1 MQTNNKYGV
10 FARSARCL
18 DVFFIVAGG
27 LIAHSMRFSSLDFS
41 DVEKLLIAFNCVL
54 ALLLFPVFGVYD
66 TWRGK
71 SLPMM
76 LARVTLAWMAVAAAA
91 LLLAFTLHRMDA
103 VSRLWFG
110 YSTLISGAMIV
121 TAKGVVHL
129 SLRVM
134 RSHGFNQ
141 RSVAIVGAQ
150 GFARTLLAHLSS
162 TPEQG
167 FTPVCLLDTTG
178 DEELRAT
185 GAGAFTTGAGA
196 FATTT
201 GTHGTRLPVLNDFD
215 ELLAKVRAENIN
227 EVWLALPLSQEH
239 TIYRF
244 VHALRHDFVNLRLI
258 PDTRSISLFNHSM
271 TDVAGLATINLTT
284 SPVSALQMWPKML
297 FDRCFAATALLA
309 LSPLLIAIA
318 IAVKATSKGP
328 VFFTQNRKGADGQ
341 PFRIYKFR
349 SMAVH
354 QENSGHVTQAT
365 RNDPRVT
372 KIGAFLRRTSLDEL
386 PQFLNVL
393 FGHMSV
399 VGPRPHALEHD
410 DHYKDLVYGY
420 MFRYRIKPGI
430 TGWAQ
435 VNGYR
440 GATEKVEKMQNRVKF
455 DLFYIQNWSFWF
467 DIKIVAMTMF
477 KGFINRNAY

>member
-1 MQTNNKYGV
+1 MQNKSHDMFGWT
-10 FARSARCL
+10 ARCL

-27 LIAHSMRFSSLDFS
+27 VIAHTVRFSSLDFS
-41 DVEKLLIAFNCVL
+41 DVEKLLIAFNSVL
-54 ALLLFPVFGVYD
+54 ALLLFPTFGVYEA
-66 TWRGK
+66 WRGK
-71 SLPMM
+71 PLAMM
-76 LARVTLAWMAVAAAA
+76 LARVALAWMTVAAAA

-110 YSTLISGAMIV
+110 YSTLISGALIV
-121 TAKGVVHL
+121 LAKCAVYA

-134 RSHGFNQ
+134 RGRGFNQ
-141 RSVAIVGAQ
+141 RTVAIVGAQ

-178 DEELRAT
+178 DEELHASGLGSRP
-185 GAGAFTTGAGA
+185 GASM
-196 FATTT
+196 
-201 GTHGTRLPVLNDFD
+201 RLPVLNDFD
-215 ELLAKVRAENIN
+215 ELVEKVRAEEIN

-284 SPVSALQMWPKML
+284 SPVGTLQMWPKLL
-297 FDRCFAATALLA
+297 FDRCFAAAALLA
-309 LSPLLIAIA
+309 LSPLMIA
-318 IAVKATSKGP
+318 IAVAIKATSKGP
-328 VFFTQNRKGADGQ
+328 VFFTQNRKGADGR
-341 PFRIYKFR
+341 PFKIYKFR

-354 QENSGHVTQAT
+354 HESTGHVTQAK

-386 PQFLNVL
+386 PQFINVL
-393 FGHMSV
+393 FGDMSV

-410 DHYKDLVYGY
+410 DLYKDLVYGY

-440 GATEKVEKMQNRVKF
+440 GATEKVEKMQSRVKF
-455 DLFYIQNWSFWF
+455 DLFYIHNWSFWF
-467 DIKIVAMTMF
+467 DIKIVAMTLF
-477 KGFINRNAY
+477 KGFIGRNAY

>member
-1 MQTNNKYGV
+1 M
-10 FARSARCL
+10 FAWSARCL
-18 DVFFIVAGG
+18 DVSLIVAGG
-27 LIAHSMRFSSLDFS
+27 LIAHSMRFATLDIS
-41 DVEKLLIAFNCVL
+41 DIERLLTAFNCVL
-54 ALLLFPVFGVYD
+54 ALLLFPAFGVYD

-71 SLPMM
+71 PLPVM
-76 LARVTLAWMAVAAAA
+76 LARVTLAWMAVVAAG
-91 LLLAFTLHRMDA
+91 LLLAFTLHRMDS
-103 VSRLWFG
+103 VSRLWFA
-110 YSTLISGAMIV
+110 YSTVITGALIIGIKCAVYS
-121 TAKGVVHL
+121 
-129 SLRVM
+129 SLRAM
-134 RSHGFNQ
+134 RGRGLNQ

-178 DEELRAT
+178 DEELHAT
-185 GAGAFTTGAGA
+185 GVRHAPTSAIGTGGS
-196 FATTT
+196 
-201 GTHGTRLPVLNDFD
+201 RLPVLNDFD
-215 ELLAKVRAENIN
+215 ELVAKVRAEEIN

-284 SPVSALQMWPKML
+284 SPVSTLRMWPKLL
-297 FDRCFAATALLA
+297 FDRLFAATALLA
-309 LSPLLIAIA
+309 LSPLLIGIA
-318 IAVKATSKGP
+318 IAVKSTSKGP
-328 VFFTQNRKGADGQ
+328 VFFTQKRKGADGR
-341 PFRIYKFR
+341 PFPIYKFR

-354 QENSGHVTQAT
+354 KETTGHVTQAT

-372 KIGAFLRRTSLDEL
+372 KVGAFLRRTSLDEL

-410 DHYKDLVYGY
+410 DLYKDLVYGY

-440 GATEKVEKMQNRVKF
+440 GATEKVEKMQSRVKF
-455 DLFYIQNWSFWF
+455 DLFYIHNWSFWF
-467 DIKIVAMTMF
+467 DVKIVAMTMF
-477 KGFINRNAY
+477 KGFIGRNAY

>member
-1 MQTNNKYGV
+1 M
-10 FARSARCL
+10 FSWLARFL
-18 DVFFIVAGG
+18 DVCLIIAGG
-27 LIAHSMRFSSLDFS
+27 LIAHEVRFSSLDVS
-41 DVEKLLIAFNCVL
+41 DIERLLIAFNSAL
-54 ALLLFPVFGVYD
+54 ALLLFPAFGVYE

-71 SLPMM
+71 PFAMM
-76 LARVTLAWMAVAAAA
+76 LARVTLAWMAVVAAG
-91 LLLAFTLHRMDA
+91 LLLAFSLHRMDA

-110 YSTLISGAMIV
+110 YSTLISGALIIA
-121 TAKGVVHL
+121 AKLIACLG
-129 SLRVM
+129 LRLM
-134 RSHGFNQ
+134 RGRGLNQ
-141 RSVAIVGAQ
+141 RTVAIVGAQ
-150 GFARTLLAHLSS
+150 GFSRTLLAHLSS

-167 FTPVCLLDTTG
+167 FTPVCVLDTTG
-178 DEELRAT
+178 ETELRAT
-185 GAGAFTTGAGA
+185 GAHGMNAPTTAIG
-196 FATTT
+196 T
-201 GTHGTRLPVLNDFD
+201 GGNRLPVLNDFD
-215 ELLAKVRAENIN
+215 ELVEKVRAEEID

-271 TDVAGLATINLTT
+271 TDVAGLATIDLTT
-284 SPVSALQMWPKML
+284 SPLGTLQMWPKL
-297 FDRCFAATALLA
+297 VFDRLFAAAALLA

-328 VFFTQNRKGADGQ
+328 VFFTQQRKGADGR

-349 SMAVH
+349 SMGVH
-354 QENSGHVTQAT
+354 RENTGHVTQAT

-410 DHYKDLVYGY
+410 DLYKDLVYGY

-440 GATEKVEKMQNRVKF
+440 GATEKVEKMQSRVKF
-455 DLFYIQNWSFWF
+455 DLFYIHNWSFWF

-477 KGFINRNAY
+477 KGFIGRNAF

>member
-1 MQTNNKYGV
+1 MQEKNHDL
-10 FARSARCL
+10 FSWLARCL
-18 DVFFIVAGG
+18 DVCLIIAGG
-27 LIAHSMRFSSLDFS
+27 LIAHDVRFSSLDFS
-41 DVEKLLIAFNCVL
+41 DIERLLIAFNSAL
-54 ALLLFPVFGVYD
+54 ALLLFPAFGVYE

-71 SLPMM
+71 PFAMM
-76 LARVTLAWMAVAAAA
+76 LARVTLAWMAVVAAG
-91 LLLAFTLHRMDA
+91 LLLAFTLHRMDT
-103 VSRLWFG
+103 VSRLWFA
-110 YSTLISGAMIV
+110 YSTLISGALIIA
-121 TAKGVVHL
+121 AKL
-129 SLRVM
+129 LAYSALRLM
-134 RSHGFNQ
+134 RGHGLNQ
-141 RSVAIVGAQ
+141 RTVAIVGAQ
-150 GFARTLLAHLSS
+150 GFSRTLLAHLCS

-167 FTPVCLLDTTG
+167 FTPVCVLDTTG
-178 DEELRAT
+178 DAELHAT
-185 GAGAFTTGAGA
+185 GAGGVNAPTTAIGMG
-196 FATTT
+196 
-201 GTHGTRLPVLNDFD
+201 GNRLPVLNDFD
-215 ELLAKVRAENIN
+215 DLVDKVRAEGID

-271 TDVAGLATINLTT
+271 TDVAGLATIDLTA
-284 SPVSALQMWPKML
+284 SPVNSLQMWPKML
-297 FDRCFAATALLA
+297 FDRLFAATALLA

-318 IAVKATSKGP
+318 IAVKTTSKGP
-328 VFFTQNRKGADGQ
+328 VFFTQHRKGADGR

-349 SMAVH
+349 SMGVH
-354 QENSGHVTQAT
+354 REHKGHVTQAT

-372 KIGAFLRRTSLDEL
+372 KVGAILRRTSLDEL

-410 DHYKDLVYGY
+410 DLYKDLVYGY

-440 GATEKVEKMQNRVKF
+440 GATEKVEQMQSRVKF

-477 KGFINRNAY
+477 KGFIGRNAY

>member
-1 MQTNNKYGV
+1 MFGWT
-10 FARSARCL
+10 ARCL

-27 LIAHSMRFSSLDFS
+27 VIAHTVRFSSLDFS
-41 DVEKLLIAFNCVL
+41 DVEKLLIAFNSVL
-54 ALLLFPVFGVYD
+54 ALLLFPTFGVYEA
-66 TWRGK
+66 WRGK
-71 SLPMM
+71 PLAMM
-76 LARVTLAWMAVAAAA
+76 LARVALAWMTVAAAA

-110 YSTLISGAMIV
+110 YSTLISGALIV
-121 TAKGVVHL
+121 LAKCAVYA

-134 RSHGFNQ
+134 RGRGFNQ
-141 RSVAIVGAQ
+141 RTVAIVGAQ

-178 DEELRAT
+178 DEELHASGLGSRP
-185 GAGAFTTGAGA
+185 GASM
-196 FATTT
+196 
-201 GTHGTRLPVLNDFD
+201 RLPVLNDFD
-215 ELLAKVRAENIN
+215 ELVEKVRAEEIN

-284 SPVSALQMWPKML
+284 SPVGTLQMWPKLL
-297 FDRCFAATALLA
+297 FDRCFAAAALLA
-309 LSPLLIAIA
+309 LSPLMIA
-318 IAVKATSKGP
+318 IAVAIKATSKGP
-328 VFFTQNRKGADGQ
+328 VFFTQNRKGADGR
-341 PFRIYKFR
+341 PFKIYKFR

-354 QENSGHVTQAT
+354 HESTGHVTQAK

-386 PQFLNVL
+386 PQFINVL
-393 FGHMSV
+393 FGDMSV

-410 DHYKDLVYGY
+410 DLYKDLVYGY

-440 GATEKVEKMQNRVKF
+440 GATEKVEKMQSRVKF
-455 DLFYIQNWSFWF
+455 DLFYIHNWSFWF
-467 DIKIVAMTMF
+467 DIKIVAMTLF
-477 KGFINRNAY
+477 KGFIGRNAY

>member
-1 MQTNNKYGV
+1 MQEKNHDL
-10 FARSARCL
+10 FAWLARCL
-18 DVFFIVAGG
+18 DVLLIIAGG
-27 LIAHSMRFSSLDFS
+27 LIAHDVRFSSLDFS
-41 DVEKLLIAFNCVL
+41 DIERLLIAFNSAL
-54 ALLLFPVFGVYD
+54 ALLLFPAFGVYD

-71 SLPMM
+71 PFAMM
-76 LARVTLAWMAVAAAA
+76 LARVTLAWMAVVAAG

-103 VSRLWFG
+103 VSRLWFA
-110 YSTLISGAMIV
+110 YSTLISGALIIA
-121 TAKGVVHL
+121 AKL
-129 SLRVM
+129 LAYSALRLM
-134 RSHGFNQ
+134 RGRGLNQ
-141 RSVAIVGAQ
+141 RTVAIVGAQ
-150 GFARTLLAHLSS
+150 GFSRTLLAHLGS

-167 FTPVCLLDTTG
+167 FTPVCVLDTTG
-178 DEELRAT
+178 DAELQAS
-185 GAGAFTTGAGA
+185 GGGVSAPTTAIGNG
-196 FATTT
+196 
-201 GTHGTRLPVLNDFD
+201 GNRLPVLTDFD
-215 ELLAKVRAENIN
+215 DLVDKVRAEGIN

-239 TIYRF
+239 TIYRL

-284 SPVSALQMWPKML
+284 SPVGSLQMWPKLL
-297 FDRCFAATALLA
+297 FDRLFAATALLA

-318 IAVKATSKGP
+318 IAVKTTSKGP
-328 VFFTQNRKGADGQ
+328 VFFTQHRKGADGR

-349 SMAVH
+349 SMGVH
-354 QENSGHVTQAT
+354 RENTGHVTQAT

-372 KIGAFLRRTSLDEL
+372 KVGAFLRRTSLDEL

-410 DHYKDLVYGY
+410 DLYKDLVYGY

-440 GATEKVEKMQNRVKF
+440 GATEKVEKMQSRVKF
-455 DLFYIQNWSFWF
+455 DLFYIHNWSFWF

-477 KGFINRNAY
+477 KGFIGRNAY